1 MDTPCPLS
9 RFQAFPTNEEEDLD
23 EYEDEDGDEDE
34 EEEEEEDKAADSS
47 GLPNALKQSI

>member
-1 MDTPCPLS
+1 MLCS
-9 RFQAFPTNEEEDLD
+9 QIFEDED

-34 EEEEEEDKAADSS
+34 EEEQEEDTAADSS